1 MWFEEQHKTAS
12 YRSRNEKAVAINKNK
27 TSYGKMG
34 VFNCPNHGKEVLCY
48 IRMMIQVVYH
58 IQNGI
63 VSAILYLPQNIAEKR
78 YMES

>member
-12 YRSRNEKAVAINKNK
+12 YGGEKLKSSSVKKNK

-34 VFNCPNHGKEVLCY
+34 VFNCPNHGKEVLCH
-48 IRMMIQVVYH
+48 IRMMTQVVYH